1 MKQRVL
7 VILGHPRAGSF
18 CSALADNYAKA
29 AADAGAEVR
38 RIDIGTL
45 DFDPLGVKG
54 ENHAPPPEADILS
67 VQSDIRWAEHLVFV
81 YPIWWGTVPALMK
94 GFLERTFA
102 SGFAIDFPD
111 RPPYYEPL
119 LKGRS
124 ARLITTMN
132 TPPLAY
138 RWLLR
143 APGHNVMKRTIL
155 QLCGIKPVKITAFG
169 PVKGSSTAKREQWLS
184 KVSALGQQ
192 CS

>member
-1 MKQRVL
+1 MNKRVL
-7 VILGHPRAGSF
+7 VILGHPRANSF
-18 CSALADNYAKA
+18 CGVLADHYAKA
-29 AADAGAEVR
+29 VTDAGAEVR
-38 RIDIGTL
+38 RIDIGAL

-54 ENHAPPPEADILS
+54 EDHAPPPEADILS
-67 VQSDIRWAEHLVFV
+67 VQEKIRWADHLVFV

-111 RPPYYEPL
+111 RPPYYAPL

-132 TPPLAY
+132 TPPLIY

-143 APGHNVMKRTIL
+143 APGHNVMKRTVL
-155 QLCGIKPVKITAFG
+155 ELCGIRPVKVTAFG
-169 PVKGSSTAKREQWLS
+169 PIKGSSQAKRERWIATVES
-184 KVSALGQQ
+184 LGRR
-192 CS
+192 CR